1 MAELNAGQADAT
13 TRRATIT
20 GELATIA
27 GRERRLLDA
36 LADGNGAAEAIRTRL
51 RAELERR
58 DTLTAELGQLETE
71 AVVDTA
77 ALVRAA
83 TERAGD
89 LRGLL
94 ARNIAQARQVV
105 RQLLPAVRGR
115 REPWLRV
122 QRRRARIA
130 GSASPSLSTSVVAP
144 RGSDRR
150 SVPGPPAR
158 PRHAHAQGSAPEWPR
173 LGGTG
178 MNCGHGHMGWIMACG
193 TARIVA
199 DLMTGR
205 MPELD
210 LEGLVVRR

>member
-36 LADGNGAAEAIRTRL
+36 LADDNGAAEAIRTRL

-122 QRRRARIA
+122 HGDGHVSPARRPRACQRRWWPQGAAIA
-130 GSASPSLSTSVVAP
+130 GPFPVRLPV
-144 RGSDRR
+144 RGTLTLK
-150 SVPGPPAR
+150 A
-158 PRHAHAQGSAPEWPR
+158 A
-173 LGGTG
+173 
-178 MNCGHGHMGWIMACG
+178 
-193 TARIVA
+193 
-199 DLMTGR
+199 
-205 MPELD
+205 
-210 LEGLVVRR
+210 

>member
-13 TRRATIT
+13 TPRATIT

-51 RAELERR
+51 RAELEWR

-105 RQLLPAVRGR
+105 RQLLEGRLVCQPYEDAENRGYAFNGDGHVSPARRLRACQRRWWPQGAAIAGPFPVRLPVRGT
-115 REPWLRV
+115 LTLK
-122 QRRRARIA
+122 A
-130 GSASPSLSTSVVAP
+130 AP
-144 RGSDRR
+144 RS
-150 SVPGPPAR
+150 
-158 PRHAHAQGSAPEWPR
+158 
-173 LGGTG
+173 
-178 MNCGHGHMGWIMACG
+178 
-193 TARIVA
+193 
-199 DLMTGR
+199 GR
-205 MPELD
+205 DWE
-210 LEGLVVRR
+210 ERA

>member
-105 RQLLPAVRGR
+105 RQLLEGRLVCQPFEDAENRGYAFTATGTYRRLGVPELVNVGGGPKGQRSPVRSRSAGPSAVRSRSRQRECPRSGR
-115 REPWLRV
+115 DWEE
-122 QRRRARIA
+122 RA
-130 GSASPSLSTSVVAP
+130 
-144 RGSDRR
+144 
-150 SVPGPPAR
+150 
-158 PRHAHAQGSAPEWPR
+158 
-173 LGGTG
+173 
-178 MNCGHGHMGWIMACG
+178 
-193 TARIVA
+193 
-199 DLMTGR
+199 
-205 MPELD
+205 
-210 LEGLVVRR
+210 

>member
-36 LADGNGAAEAIRTRL
+36 LADGDGAAEAIRTRL

-58 DTLTAELGQLETE
+58 DMLTAELGQLETE

-77 ALVRAA
+77 ALVRTAA
-83 TERAGD
+83 ERAGD

-105 RQLLPAVRGR
+105 RQLLGGAAGLPAVRGR

-122 QRRRARIA
+122 HGDGHVSPARRPRACQRRW
-130 GSASPSLSTSVVAP
+130 
-144 RGSDRR
+144 
-150 SVPGPPAR
+150 
-158 PRHAHAQGSAPEWPR
+158 WPQR
-173 LGGTG
+173 EAT
-178 MNCGHGHMGWIMACG
+178 
-193 TARIVA
+193 
-199 DLMTGR
+199 
-205 MPELD
+205 
-210 LEGLVVRR
+210 EGLVA